1 MPIIKKIKILK
12 NKVKIH
18 LDNGEILELDKNVY
32 PNFYLYQGKDI
43 SNKELKKI
51 KESNGTAALLEYAL
65 KIRQKSLYSEYRM
78 REKLYDKG
86 ASKEQVDQVIKVL
99 KQNDLIDDNS
109 KNDSALASD
118 LTEYY
123 NSLNYGKNKII
134 SKLVDKGIFME
145 KLEKINFP
153 ISTERKKANN
163 QLPKL
168 EKKYSKYNDR
178 EKKQHIY
185 NALISLGFDS
195 QIAKETA
202 DKVKE
207 SSYKEENAK
216 LEKDFSK
223 TYKRLKRK
231 YSKKKLRSKLI
242 NYLALKGYKINDII
256 KLIER
261 KKI

>member
-18 LDNGEILELDKNVY
+18 LDNGEILELDKNFY

-99 KQNDLIDDNS
+99 KQNDLIDD
-109 KNDSALASD
+109 KAFIEEHI
-118 LTEYY
+118 EYY

-185 NALISLGFDS
+185 NALISLGFDN

-202 DKVKE
+202 DKAKE

-223 TYKRLKRK
+223 AYERLKRK
-231 YSKKKLRSKLI
+231 YSKKELRSKLI
-242 NYLALKGYKINDII
+242 NYLASKGYKINDII

-261 KKI
+261 KKL

>member
-99 KQNDLIDDNS
+99 KQNDLIDD
-109 KNDSALASD
+109 KAFIEEHI
-118 LTEYY
+118 EYY

-185 NALISLGFDS
+185 NALISLGFDN

-202 DKVKE
+202 DKAKE

-223 TYKRLKRK
+223 AYERLKRK
-231 YSKKKLRSKLI
+231 YSKKELRSKLI
-242 NYLALKGYKINDII
+242 NYLASKGYKINDII

-261 KKI
+261 KKL

>member
-1 MPIIKKIKILK
+1 
-12 NKVKIH
+12 
-18 LDNGEILELDKNVY
+18 
-32 PNFYLYQGKDI
+32 
-43 SNKELKKI
+43 
-51 KESNGTAALLEYAL
+51 
-65 KIRQKSLYSEYRM
+65 
-78 REKLYDKG
+78 
-86 ASKEQVDQVIKVL
+86 
-99 KQNDLIDDNS
+99 
-109 KNDSALASD
+109 
-118 LTEYY
+118 
-123 NSLNYGKNKII
+123 
-134 SKLVDKGIFME
+134 ME

-223 TYKRLKRK
+223 AYERLKRK
-231 YSKKKLRSKLI
+231 YSKKELRSKLI
-242 NYLALKGYKINDII
+242 NYLASKGYKINDII

-261 KKI
+261 KKIWPL

>member
-86 ASKEQVDQVIKVL
+86 ASKEQVDQVIKAL
-99 KQNDLIDDNS
+99 KQNDLIDD
-109 KNDSALASD
+109 KAFIEEHI
-118 LTEYY
+118 EYY

-223 TYKRLKRK
+223 TYERLKRK
-231 YSKKKLRSKLI
+231 YSKKELRSKLI
-242 NYLALKGYKINDII
+242 NYLASKGYKINDII